1 MMDFI
6 ESKQI
11 EKSYM
16 TDGSLTFKGV
26 FSSQRADGNNW
37 CSDVN
42 VFMQKAAEPPNSAHL
57 KGPQ

>member
-26 FSSQRADGNNW
+26 FSSQRADGTNR
-37 CSDVN
+37 CSNFN
-42 VFMQKAAEPPNSAHL
+42 VFMQKSAEPPNSAHL

>member
-26 FSSQRADGNNW
+26 FSSQRAGGTSW
-37 CSDVN
+37 CSDFN